1 MYPAQQNAT
10 DQTANFFWF
19 LVIIF
24 GAVLIVWWLFRQW
37 IIVPIYLFR
46 YYELDLLKY
55 SIDAWAAIAGFLH
68 LPVPH
73 LSNILTIQHHIVKTN
88 ASHETFANFAQVNSY
103 VGKWT
108 RYPAAV
114 LLLILSVIIYFRHT
128 AARFHTTYSMKTLK
142 KSEVENWPQITP
154 VLSLDLV
161 NTDPEKG
168 PWAMAKLPLNF
179 CREHEL
185 IYPKKA
191 ADGSI
196 IWGLHRGPAHRIFV
210 MQLGPLWRGVD
221 SLPIH
226 IKALI
231 AIFVAR
237 AEKEK
242 EIAKKLLTQISS
254 SASSGKL
261 DFTGVE
267 ELIQRYKN
275 SRVLKWLEKQHAYL
289 NTLMPSL
296 LEIARADGVLATA
309 EFLWLK
315 PLDRRLWYVLN
326 SVGRQTAVVEVAG
339 PFSHWLA
346 ERKVKRA
353 LKTPMVKEAVNALE
367 TCMED
372 TLHIQAGER
381 WHTTNVA

>member
-19 LVIIF
+19 IVIIF

-37 IIVPIYLFR
+37 IVVPIYLAR

-55 SIDAWAAIAGFLH
+55 CLDAWTSVAGFLH
-68 LPVPH
+68 LPIPH
-73 LSNILTIQHHIVKTN
+73 LSNIHAVQAHILKTN
-88 ASHETFANFAQVNSY
+88 ASTETFDNFAEINDY

-108 RYPAAV
+108 RYPAAL
-114 LLLILSVIIYFRHT
+114 LLLILAVIIYFRHT
-128 AARFHTTYSMKTLK
+128 ASRFRTSYSMKTLK
-142 KSEVENWPQITP
+142 KTEVQNWPQITP

-161 NTDPEKG
+161 NEDPEKG
-168 PWAMAKLPLNF
+168 PWAMAKLPLDF
-179 CREHEL
+179 CRENEL
-185 IYPKKA
+185 IYQKKTT
-191 ADGSI
+191 DGSR
-196 IWGLHRGPAHRIFV
+196 IWGLHRGPAHRVFV
-210 MQLGPLWRGVD
+210 MQLGPLWRGCD

-226 IKALI
+226 VKALI
-231 AIFVAR
+231 AIFIAR
-237 AEKEK
+237 AERERDV
-242 EIAKKLLTQISS
+242 AKKLLTQIAA

-275 SRVLKWLEKQHAYL
+275 SRVIKWLELRHAYL
-289 NTLMPSL
+289 NTLMASL

-346 ERKVKRA
+346 ERKVRRA

-367 TCMED
+367 ACMED
-372 TLHIQAGER
+372 TLHIDAGER
-381 WHTTNVA
+381 WHTSNVA